1 MIPEYSKN
9 EVMAGFKN
17 KCIIL
22 YSFYIIWWIIEI
34 KHLGKAYLF
43 LQENKVPRIEKS
55 IRPACASQSLSWGV
69 PSFVYKFEWVI
80 FILSS
85 FNYYI
90 PILLFYEEHFYKRNS
105 FLTIF
110 WNFHFF
116 NNSKIFKLFVRGVF
130 ETNFR
135 TKVIFGF
142 LIIYITIL
150 VGYPVKHFK
159 HSNRHPPP

>member
-9 EVMAGFKN
+9 KVMAGFKN

-22 YSFYIIWWIIEI
+22 YTFYIIWWIIEI
-34 KHLGKAYLF
+34 KHLGKQYLF
-43 LQENKVPRIEKS
+43 VQENKVPTIEKP
-55 IRPACASQSLSWGV
+55 IRPACALTKFVLSR
-69 PSFVYKFEWVI
+69 PSFVYQFEWVI
-80 FILSS
+80 FIWSS

-116 NNSKIFKLFVRGVF
+116 NNSKIFKLFVRG
-130 ETNFR
+130 
-135 TKVIFGF
+135 GF
-142 LIIYITIL
+142 WNQ
-150 VGYPVKHFK
+150 FQ
-159 HSNRHPPP
+159 N

>member
-9 EVMAGFKN
+9 EVMAGIKN

-43 LQENKVPRIEKS
+43 AQENKVPIIEKS

-69 PSFVYKFEWVI
+69 PSFICQFEWVI

-110 WNFHFF
+110 WNFQFF
-116 NNSKIFKLFVRGVF
+116 NNSKIFKLFVRG
-130 ETNFR
+130 
-135 TKVIFGF
+135 GF
-142 LIIYITIL
+142 WNQ
-150 VGYPVKHFK
+150 FQ
-159 HSNRHPPP
+159 N

>member
-9 EVMAGFKN
+9 EVMAGIKN

-43 LQENKVPRIEKS
+43 AQENKVPIIEKS

-69 PSFVYKFEWVI
+69 PSFVCQFEWVI

-110 WNFHFF
+110 WNFQFF
-116 NNSKIFKLFVRGVF
+116 NNSKIFKLFVRF
-130 ETNFR
+130 
-135 TKVIFGF
+135 F
-142 LIIYITIL
+142 LNQ
-150 VGYPVKHFK
+150 FQ
-159 HSNRHPPP
+159 N

>member
-9 EVMAGFKN
+9 EVMAGIKN

-43 LQENKVPRIEKS
+43 AQENKVPIIEKS

-69 PSFVYKFEWVI
+69 PSFVCQFEWVI

-110 WNFHFF
+110 WNFQFF
-116 NNSKIFKLFVRGVF
+116 NNSKSFKLFVRGDF
-130 ETNFR
+130 WNQFQ
-135 TKVIFGF
+135 
-142 LIIYITIL
+142 
-150 VGYPVKHFK
+150 
-159 HSNRHPPP
+159 N

>member
-1 MIPEYSKN
+1 MFPEYSKN
-9 EVMAGFKN
+9 EVMAGIKN

-34 KHLGKAYLF
+34 KHLGKVYLF
-43 LQENKVPRIEKS
+43 VQENNVPIIEKS

-69 PSFVYKFEWVI
+69 PSFVYQFEWVI

-90 PILLFYEEHFYKRNS
+90 PVLLFYEEHFYKRNS

-110 WNFHFF
+110 WNFQFF
-116 NNSKIFKLFVRGVF
+116 NNSKIFKLLVR
-130 ETNFR
+130 E
-135 TKVIFGF
+135 GF
-142 LIIYITIL
+142 WNQ
-150 VGYPVKHFK
+150 FQ
-159 HSNRHPPP
+159 N